1 MDLRAPAHHKSSVS
15 LSLIVFSSCLRLCGA
30 FDVVLMFVAPS
41 LSSHILGQSL
51 TSLKLQG
58 VGLSDRR
65 KRFSI
70 YNRGCRYIIGYSG
83 N

>member
-1 MDLRAPAHHKSSVS
+1 MDLRAPAQHKSSVS

-41 LSSHILGQSL
+41 LSLSLSTHILGQSL

-70 YNRGCRYIIGYSG
+70 YNRS
-83 N
+83 

>member
-1 MDLRAPAHHKSSVS
+1 
-15 LSLIVFSSCLRLCGA
+15 
-30 FDVVLMFVAPS
+30 MFVAPS